1 MAFTPNHNTVSRHNM
16 QTISTIVDMRS
27 LIKAERQK
35 GHSIG
40 LVPTMGNLHA
50 GHISL
55 VTQMQQ
61 HADIVITSIFVN
73 PMQFS
78 PNEDF
83 DSYPKTMATDQ
94 QKLAAAGNHYI
105 FAPSAA
111 EIYPAGTASK
121 TLVSVKALDGI
132 LCGKS
137 RPTHLTGVA
146 TVVNKLFNIIM
157 PDHAVFG
164 LKDYQQL
171 LVIKQMTTDLCMPIN
186 IIGAPIVRNDAG
198 LALSSRNGY
207 LSDEQQQ
214 IAPRLNQILNF
225 VKQAIVSGEDNFR
238 ELEKQTMQIIEE
250 SGFKPDYFE
259 IRTQNILNSATI
271 GDHKLA
277 IFAAA
282 FLGKT
287 RLIDNVRFENNE
299 KSS

>member
-1 MAFTPNHNTVSRHNM
+1 M
-16 QTISTIVDMRS
+16 QTISKIADIRDI
-27 LIKAERQK
+27 IKAERK
-35 GHSIG
+35 KDKTIG

-55 VTQMQQ
+55 VEQMHQ

-73 PMQFS
+73 PLQFS

-83 DSYPKTMATDQ
+83 DTYPKTMQADQ
-94 QKLAAAGNHYI
+94 EKLEAAGNHYI
-105 FAPSAA
+105 FAPSAT
-111 EIYPAGTASK
+111 EIYPEGTTSK
-121 TLVSVKALDGI
+121 TLVSVNALDGI

-146 TVVNKLFNIIM
+146 TVVTKLFNIIM
-157 PDHAVFG
+157 PDHAIFG

-171 LVIKQMTTDLCMPIN
+171 MVIKQMAIDLCMPIN
-186 IIGAPIVRNDAG
+186 IIGAPIVRDDAG
-198 LALSSRNGY
+198 LALSSRNNY
-207 LSDEQQQ
+207 LSGEQQQ

-225 VKQAIVSGEDNFR
+225 VKQAILDGENNFR
-238 ELEKQTMQIIEE
+238 ELEKQTMLIIEE

-259 IRTQNILNSATI
+259 IRTQNTLKSATI
-271 GDHKLA
+271 ADHKLA
-277 IFAAA
+277 IFVAA

-299 KSS
+299 KNN